1 MRLVRAFWVVA
12 ALLIA
17 PVSALAQ
24 AAPPP
29 VTAADRV
36 LGRADAPVTVIEYA
50 SFTCSHCGDWHQNV
64 YPAFRARFVDTGQ
77 VRLVFRDFPTSP
89 AQLAAQAAGI
99 ARCAAPER
107 FHDVADALFDGQ
119 PALFESGQPGPWL
132 TGAVAV
138 SGKSMEQIQTCLADP
153 ATLNTLRAGVE
164 AARAAGVQGTPTFF
178 VNGRMVSDTSLEG
191 LTAAIQPLLAR
202 R

>member
-1 MRLVRAFWVVA
+1 VRLIRTLLLAVALVTAPVA
-12 ALLIA
+12 AM
-17 PVSALAQ
+17 AQ
-24 AAPPP
+24 SAPPP

-77 VRLVFRDFPTSP
+77 VRLVFRDFPTP
-89 AQLAAQAAGI
+89 PVPLAAQAAGI

-132 TGAVAV
+132 TAAVAV

-164 AARAAGVQGTPTFF
+164 AATAAGVQGTPTFF

-191 LTAAIQPLLAR
+191 LTAAIQPLLAGR
-202 R
+202 

>member
-1 MRLVRAFWVVA
+1 VRLIRTLLLAVALVTAPVA
-12 ALLIA
+12 AM
-17 PVSALAQ
+17 AQ
-24 AAPPP
+24 SAPPP

-77 VRLVFRDFPTSP
+77 VRLVFRDFPTPP

-132 TGAVAV
+132 TAAVAV
-138 SGKSMEQIQTCLADP
+138 SGKSMEQIQTFLADP

-164 AARAAGVQGTPTFF
+164 AATAAGVQGTPTFF

-191 LTAAIQPLLAR
+191 LTAAIQPLLAGR
-202 R
+202 